1 MSRQVNLKRKGA
13 SMKYYFFVLFFIT
26 SWVYSTAQQY
36 WAPSH
41 FIFFDKYKTLDS
53 ASLKVSYKLT
63 YIKDTTQL
71 NVKYTDLQ
79 ALLIGKH
86 TSKYFSQQYVDY
98 NKYIK
103 KLNKKSI
110 PNAPRGTL
118 GIEIFKDF
126 ISNKLTMTDL
136 KTDLGQSFLYKE
148 DLPQITWT
156 ILNENQT
163 ILSNQ
168 CQKATTIFR
177 GRKYEAWFTANIPI
191 NNGPWKFGELPGLIL
206 KISDTQNYFVF
217 ECIGIESLKIKEPI
231 KFYNINYKELKREDY
246 NQLLK
251 RFHKNT
257 IPFYKALGSGVYDM
271 DAGKEKTFEQLPFNP
286 IEKD

>member
-1 MSRQVNLKRKGA
+1 
-13 SMKYYFFVLFFIT
+13 MKHVAFILLFFMQLT
-26 SWVYSTAQQY
+26 YLQAQQF

-41 FIFFDKYKTLDS
+41 FSNFDKYKTLDS

-71 NVKYTDLQ
+71 NTKYTDLQ
-79 ALLIGKH
+79 VLMIGKH
-86 TSKYFSQQYVDY
+86 TSKYFSQQYVEY

-103 KLNKKSI
+103 QLNKKSI

-126 ISNKLTMTDL
+126 ISNKLSMTDL
-136 KTDLGQSFLYKE
+136 KSDLGSSFLYKE
-148 DLPQITWT
+148 DFPQITWT

-168 CQKATTIFR
+168 CQKATAIFR
-177 GRKYEAWFTANIPI
+177 GRKYEAWFTTKIPI
-191 NNGPWKFGELPGLIL
+191 NNGPWKFGGLPGLIL
-206 KISDTQNYFVF
+206 KISDTQNNFVF
-217 ECIGIESLKIKEPI
+217 ECIGIESLKTKEPI
-231 KFYNINYKELKREDY
+231 KFYNIDYKELKREEY
-246 NQLLK
+246 NQLVK